1 VDLKEEP
8 ERGPVRALMALIDV
22 QSVTRSIEFYGKLGF
37 AVGRTVVH
45 EGETEPSWAWLRSDR
60 AHLMVACGDRPVDP
74 AQQGVLFYLYCD
86 DVAAFRE
93 ELLRKGLQ
101 PGPIT
106 TPFYSPRGEFPLSD
120 PDGYRLV
127 IAHT

>member
-1 VDLKEEP
+1 MDVT
-8 ERGPVRALMALIDV
+8 ERAGVQAMWPLLDV

-37 AVGRTVVH
+37 GVRRTVVH
-45 EGETEPSWAWLRSDR
+45 EGETEPSWAWLSSER

-74 AQQGVLFYLYCD
+74 AKQGVLFYLYCD

-93 ELLRKGLQ
+93 ALLGKGLQ

>member
-1 VDLKEEP
+1 VEVTEP
-8 ERGPVRALMALIDV
+8 GGVQAMWPMLDVR
-22 QSVTRSIEFYGKLGF
+22 SVNRSIEFYGKLGF
-37 AVGRTVVH
+37 EVRRTVVH
-45 EGETEPSWAWLRSDR
+45 EGESEPSWAWLSSER
-60 AHLMVACGDRPVDP
+60 ANVMIACGDRPVDP

-93 ELLRKGLQ
+93 ALLRKGLQ
-101 PGPIT
+101 PGSIT
-106 TPFYSPRGEFPLSD
+106 TPFYSPKGEFPLSD